1 MKSIYCLRTF
11 FLAGLLAGSLLS
23 AITPGSIVFAQELPP
38 EPVVDGQPPATELP
52 PEPSESQNPAQVP
65 VDDRQVA
72 EGPMVAERQQLY
84 NQIQAAKA
92 SGIGI
97 KNYMMAFDYIESMAQ
112 RGESEEAIKKR
123 MVPLVSALAGQLKTR
138 EEIKTRAAS
147 AAVSQSIGAGGA
159 GGGGELLAPGQSIP
173 DKLRMWGG
181 MGGAQTDDLIK
192 RAMQEQGAGGLSGQL
207 PKGLD
212 KNMIREKLKDPR
224 IQEMIR
230 KYQANH

>member
-1 MKSIYCLRTF
+1 MCSSDL
-11 FLAGLLAGSLLS
+11 
-23 AITPGSIVFAQELPP
+23 
-38 EPVVDGQPPATELP
+38 
-52 PEPSESQNPAQVP
+52 
-65 VDDRQVA
+65 
-72 EGPMVAERQQLY
+72 
-84 NQIQAAKA
+84 
-92 SGIGI
+92 
-97 KNYMMAFDYIESMAQ
+97 
-112 RGESEEAIKKR
+112 
-123 MVPLVSALAGQLKTR
+123 PLVSALAGQLKTR
-138 EEIKTRAAS
+138 EEIKTRAAT
-147 AAVSQSIGAGGA
+147 AAISQSSGA

-207 PKGLD
+207 PKGID

>member
-1 MKSIYCLRTF
+1 
-11 FLAGLLAGSLLS
+11 
-23 AITPGSIVFAQELPP
+23 
-38 EPVVDGQPPATELP
+38 
-52 PEPSESQNPAQVP
+52 
-65 VDDRQVA
+65 
-72 EGPMVAERQQLY
+72 QLY

-147 AAVSQSIGAGGA
+147 AAVSQSIGAGG
-159 GGGGELLAPGQSIP
+159 GGELLAPGQSIP

-192 RAMQEQGAGGLSGQL
+192 R
-207 PKGLD
+207 
-212 KNMIREKLKDPR
+212 
-224 IQEMIR
+224 
-230 KYQANH
+230 